1 MIALNIN
8 WFLATKGGRSSI
20 CPRHRIYRSGRRY
33 SRRLRANRVSVGSM
47 WIYLASDGNHGSAV
61 AGPRFKHVKGNQEPL
76 RPKAAW
82 LKSSRVG
89 FFLRVCAG
97 RPPRAH
103 CPPGVARRQR
113 EKPGSEEIAP
123 GESEPNRLPCSQ
135 CGGRGYKRV
144 NRPQHGRNRETAA
157 QSEAAIA

>member
-97 RPPRAH
+97 RPPAHTARPVSPDANAKNRA
-103 CPPGVARRQR
+103 AKKLRQ
-113 EKPGSEEIAP
+113 GN
-123 GESEPNRLPCSQ
+123 PNRIACPAPNAGVEATRACKPASAW
-135 CGGRGYKRV
+135 G
-144 NRPQHGRNRETAA
+144 NRETAA